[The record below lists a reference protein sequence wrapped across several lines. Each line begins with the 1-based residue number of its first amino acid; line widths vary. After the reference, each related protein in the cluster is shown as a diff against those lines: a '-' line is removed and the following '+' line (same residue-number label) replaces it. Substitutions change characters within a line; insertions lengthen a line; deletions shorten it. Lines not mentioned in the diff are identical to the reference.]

1 MPGPQTYDKNAYAD
15 FLSYFEQVA
24 ANLVPIG
31 HSASNPAYIR
41 MSLLEAMEQ
50 ESTSAAPIILVAEP
64 PHYRL
69 INNSG
74 ENVLKEWQGSIMILK
89 EVAEGD
95 MEAEKAAQSY
105 CSLLM
110 EQVLAKM
117 RKDRRM
123 RHLLDVTFDGT
134 QGYPVRGAMMRTRA
148 GWMQTI
154 QFKST
159 AFTAM
164 DTALWQN
171 EDMGEAPTPFA
182 TVTDGAQTYTLQMY
196 GSHTCSMPT
205 PGTVTVK
212 NSDLSYSEQVTAPSS
227 TDTPHELPD
236 VDHTDTDGS
245 TVTLPGMTPMVCS
258 APADGVVGLNQ
269 QATSESINVASGGYK
284 NFKIVNSLLQAIG
297 SRLDAL
303 HWLIGQQPLHVN
315 GELAVNIE
323 PTAALTPFNLK
334 VKLNG
339 SAAGVFDGTDTVN
352 ITQSLTSTTK
362 SAASSPLYTGTA
374 TPSSDLILPTVK
386 VLDRFGV
393 EYSREYRPGTTS
405 NIWEESSIDVYEFLP
420 ATNLLC
426 AIGTKQMLSGWAGNL
441 LRFRK
446 STGGTEF
453 NVGYTTNG
461 YPDVATAQ
469 TNLGADAGFV
479 VRAYDQG
486 GNSRDAYWTSSTAP
500 QPRLGMAAGMSGKQV
515 HVAHILNQ
523 YMQCDCPITAGQTN
537 TLYMACLPVEM
548 AGAWML
554 CGGTGSTFKWW
565 LNTDSLNRVYLYD
578 GVSQN
583 PVTSNYSVVQR
594 APMVIAIQFKTNSLR
609 VYVNGTLVLSHN
621 TWSVLASSMFQIG
634 RRVDGGGSIGQFN
647 WNGIA
652 LYAADYDATI
662 MTKMCNMFL
671 R

>member
-1 MPGPQTYDKNAYAD
+1 MTGDEIYNKELYSEYMQ
-15 FLSYFEQVA
+15 YFETA
-24 ANLVPIG
+24 ATNLIEIG
-31 HSASNPAYIR
+31 HSPTHRAFVRSNFIDAF
-41 MSLLEAMEQ
+41 EAEQ
-50 ESTSAAPIILVAEP
+50 LDLKGLVLMVEP
-64 PHYRL
+64 PYYTL
-69 INNSG
+69 GGLETG
-74 ENVLKEWQGSIMILK
+74 ENLHHVWEGAFSILI
-89 EVAEGD
+89 ECREND
-95 MEAEKAAQSY
+95 IAAQY
-105 CSLLM
+105 AACDKALKLVRK
-110 EQVLAKM
+110 VLGKM
-117 RKDRRM
+117 VKDRKTR
-123 RHLLDVTFDGT
+123 RLFDCQLLGT
-134 QGYPVRGAMMRTRA
+134 TGNPVAQMFRNRYGFR
-148 GWMQTI
+148 QTI
-154 QFKST
+154 KMSSQFGLMLDP
-159 AFTAM
+159 A
-164 DTALWQN
+164 DWQN
-171 EDMGEAPTPFA
+171 EPFIQAPPPFA
-182 TVTDGAQTYTLQMY
+182 TVVDGSNLITLQA
-196 GSHTCSMPT
+196 GQTHTCAVPT

-258 APADGVVGLNQ
+258 APAPATIGLNRRTT
-269 QATSESINVASGGYK
+269 AEELTVASGADVDLE
-284 NFKIVNSLLQAIG
+284 IVNAANQQLGSRSSLLK
-297 SRLDAL
+297 
-303 HWLIGQQPLHVN
+303 WLIGAQPLQVN
-315 GELAVNIE
+315 GAQAVNIQ
-323 PTAALTPFNLK
+323 PTPGQTPFNLK

-362 SAASSPLYTGTA
+362 SAASSPLYSGTA

-500 QPRLGMAAGMSGKQV
+500 QPRLGMAAGMRGKQV